1 MPVLFCISEQVFY
14 FLHSFPRNASLKCR
28 AEWCFSFFLL
38 SGFQPWSGSSLLCA
52 CPPSMLTNHQQG
64 SCFAN
69 SIKDP
74 LLPVSLSA
82 VEGQPGLVE
91 HHVPSPV
98 HDSPAFIFFKPSSLG
113 ELLPPR
119 YMLFLVFIAAWW
131 SKMTAS
137 AGDELLASI
146 IACILRLCHQ
156 WSMGSL
162 APAKCT
168 AQAVC
173 SAAHPN
179 SASNIWI
186 PVHVPWTGQ
195 EEEPLGETK
204 AKNGEKNEKEGH
216 KAGAKVGLVPGELRT
231 SCAQPCVQNASCAK
245 LFFS

>member
-1 MPVLFCISEQVFY
+1 MLPS
-14 FLHSFPRNASLKCR
+14 NA
-28 AEWCFSFFLL
+28 EL
-38 SGFQPWSGSSLLCA
+38 SGASVSFCWVASNPEVARA
-52 CPPSMLTNHQQG
+52 CFVLVLPPCSQTISRAAALQTALKIRCYQWVWVLWKDSQG
-64 SCFAN
+64 SWN
-69 SIKDP
+69 TMY
-74 LLPVSLSA
+74 
-82 VEGQPGLVE
+82 
-91 HHVPSPV
+91 HHQCMT
-98 HDSPAFIFFKPSSLG
+98 PAFIFFKPSSLG

-204 AKNGEKNEKEGH
+204 AKNGEKMKR
-216 KAGAKVGLVPGELRT
+216 KVTKQEPRL
-231 SCAQPCVQNASCAK
+231 A
-245 LFFS
+245 